1 VFAWTVA
8 RLLLDTANNAI
19 SWTGEM
25 TLFGVGVNSESGS
38 ASGAPPK
45 TLLGYHVI
53 DLIGHGAG
61 STIYAVNDPSTG
73 QLYAAKHVVRK
84 KDKDIRFIEQLEA
97 EHAVGQLVRHPG
109 LRRTIELKINKN
121 MLLKVIDAVLVMEL
135 FDGRPLEFVKP
146 KTLIGL
152 IDVFIAT
159 ARALDALHSQGYVHC
174 DLKPNNI
181 LLGDKGA
188 VKVIDLGQACK
199 FGTVKK
205 RIQGTPDFISPE
217 QVNCGP
223 VTVRTDVFNLGATMY
238 WALSGKKLPTLFTVK
253 QKENSFLLDA
263 KIDPPHAINKS
274 IPETLSNFVMEC
286 VKTSPVKRPKNM
298 NEVAQRLEVIKHA
311 LLKDPNFAAQ
321 PVGV

>member
-1 VFAWTVA
+1 
-8 RLLLDTANNAI
+8 
-19 SWTGEM
+19 M

-38 ASGAPPK
+38 DSGSVPK
-45 TLLGYHVI
+45 SLYGYDVI

-61 STIYAVNDPSTG
+61 STIYAVSDPRTG
-73 QLYAAKHVVRK
+73 QLYALKHVVRN

-97 EHAVGQLVRHPG
+97 EHLVGQNVKHPG
-109 LRRTIELKINKN
+109 LRRTFDLKINRN
-121 MLLKVIDAVLVMEL
+121 LLRKPIDAALVMEL
-135 FDGRPLEFVKP
+135 FDGRPLEFAKP
-146 KTLIGL
+146 KTLIEL
-152 IDVFIAT
+152 LNVFIGT
-159 ARALDALHSQGYVHC
+159 ARALDSLHSMGYVHC

-188 VKVIDLGQACK
+188 VKVIDLGQAAK
-199 FGTVKK
+199 FATVKK

-238 WALSGKKLPTLFTVK
+238 WALAAKKLPTLFTVK

-263 KIDPPHAINKS
+263 KIDPPQAFNKTV
-274 IPETLSNFVMEC
+274 PETLGNFVMEC

-311 LLKDPNFAAQ
+311 ILKDPAMAAQ
-321 PVGV
+321 AVGA